1 MTGLGLENR
10 MLGRLRGP
18 ILLLPIY
25 RPYVRIGVMLMECAR
40 TRWPTVGED
49 LKLWRARV
57 IGVTDL
63 ACG

>member
-1 MTGLGLENR
+1 
-10 MLGRLRGP
+10 
-18 ILLLPIY
+18 
-25 RPYVRIGVMLMECAR
+25 MLMKCAR

-63 ACG
+63 ACGQVFNHDGVHLLDVPVTCIVCQFRMRT